1 MTDIS
6 ELIGALLRI
15 MGEDDQEADQE
26 VARPTV
32 RLTNYLG
39 SGQTT
44 LSQPIARPTFVGS
57 WRALLYANAR
67 VNAAPT

>member
-1 MTDIS
+1 MADIS

-15 MGEDDQEADQE
+15 IGEDDQEADQE

-32 RLTNYLG
+32 GLPNSLG
-39 SGQTT
+39 SGQTI
-44 LSQPIARPTFVGS
+44 LSQPIACPTFVGS
-57 WRALLYANAR
+57 WRALLYADAR

>member
-1 MTDIS
+1 MTDIL

-32 RLTNYLG
+32 GLTNSLG

-57 WRALLYANAR
+57 WRALLYADAH